1 MVYTGSDAGDHAS
14 APQPSGSGSV
24 PASVNVPGLVVAA
37 VWAVGLVAG
46 LVALTIGH
54 LAVAAAAL
62 VVAVMAPWCRVG
74 PISRMANI
82 GSAAK
87 RCAGRPPVKRPHSQ
101 PAGAVCDFRRG
112 SAGPHLRE
120 PMVLRSLAS
129 PAALTDPKRCAS
141 VVGVAAFAVRREHAP
156 DALGGPPG
164 LPAPRG
170 FRAAFAAAYAV
181 AYLAGGERR
190 MLRLI
195 RRYGP
200 IMTMPI
206 LSLGDVAIVSDSA
219 LAKEV
224 FTAPTDVLLG
234 GEGVGPAAAIYGS
247 GSMFVQEEPEH
258 LRRRKL
264 LTPPLHGAAL
274 DRYVP
279 IIENSTRAAMHTW
292 PVDRPFAMLTVARS
306 LMLDVIVKVIFGV
319 DDPEEVRRLGRPFE
333 RLLNLG
339 VSEQLTVRYALRRLG
354 ALRVWPA
361 RARAN
366 TEIDDVVMALIAQ
379 RRADPRLGERHD
391 VLSLLV
397 SARGESGEQLSDS
410 EIRDDLITLV
420 LAGHETTATTLAW
433 AFDLLLHHPD
443 ALRRVRAEA
452 VGGGE
457 AFTTAVINETLRV
470 RPPAPLT
477 ARVAAQPLTIGGY
490 RVEAGTRIVV
500 HIIAINR
507 SAEVYEHPHE
517 FRPERFLGTRP
528 QTYAWVP
535 FGGGVKR
542 CLGANFSMRE
552 LITVLHVLLREGE
565 FTAVDDEPER
575 IVRRSIMLVP
585 RRGTRVRFRPA
596 R

>member
-1 MVYTGSDAGDHAS
+1 
-14 APQPSGSGSV
+14 
-24 PASVNVPGLVVAA
+24 
-37 VWAVGLVAG
+37 
-46 LVALTIGH
+46 
-54 LAVAAAAL
+54 
-62 VVAVMAPWCRVG
+62 
-74 PISRMANI
+74 
-82 GSAAK
+82 
-87 RCAGRPPVKRPHSQ
+87 
-101 PAGAVCDFRRG
+101 
-112 SAGPHLRE
+112 
-120 PMVLRSLAS
+120 MVLRSLAS

-565 FTAVDDEPER
+565 FTAFDDEPER